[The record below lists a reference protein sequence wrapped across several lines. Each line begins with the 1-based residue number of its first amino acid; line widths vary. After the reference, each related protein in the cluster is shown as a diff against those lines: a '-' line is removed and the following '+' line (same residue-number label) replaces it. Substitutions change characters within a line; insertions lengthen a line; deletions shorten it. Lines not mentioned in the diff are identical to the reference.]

1 MAFSSKKKTNNETMA
16 NYQETSTNAI
26 NSFANGTEIT
36 GELKSSGDVRI
47 DGKLV
52 GNIDI
57 KGKLVIGPTGIVEGD
72 IVCKNCDVSGKILG
86 KVRVNELLS
95 LKASANIEGDMIT
108 NKLSIEPGAVFT
120 GTCKMNGK
128 DSFSS
133 TSTTNF
139 SGQDKGK
146 EKHK

>member
-1 MAFSSKKKTNNETMA
+1 MAFSSKKKSNNKTMA
-16 NYQETSTNAI
+16 NNQESPTNAM

-36 GELKSSGDVRI
+36 GEIKSSGDVRI

-52 GNIDI
+52 GNINI
-57 KGKLVIGPTGIVEGD
+57 KGRLVVGPTGVVDGD

-86 KVRVNELLS
+86 KVKVSELLS

-133 TSTTNF
+133 SNF
-139 SGQDKGK
+139 GEQNKGK

>member
-16 NYQETSTNAI
+16 NYQETPTNGI

-36 GELKSSGDVRI
+36 GEIKSSGDIRI

-57 KGKLVIGPTGIVEGD
+57 KGRLVIGTTGIVDGD
-72 IVCKNCDVSGKILG
+72 IICKNCDVSGKIIG
-86 KVRVNELLS
+86 KVKINELLS
-95 LKASANIEGDMIT
+95 LKASANIEGDIVT

-128 DSFSS
+128 DSFSPS
-133 TSTTNF
+133 NF
-139 SGQDKGK
+139 TGQNKGK